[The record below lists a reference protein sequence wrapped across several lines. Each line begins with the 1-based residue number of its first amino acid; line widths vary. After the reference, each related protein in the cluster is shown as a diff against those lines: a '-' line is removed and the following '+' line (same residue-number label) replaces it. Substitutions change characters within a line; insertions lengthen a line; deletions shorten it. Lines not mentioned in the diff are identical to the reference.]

1 VIGKMWDSEISVNT
15 QDSEYLTIIC
25 HEECKLLVS
34 LAFGS
39 HFGDIFAIFMSALNV
54 LEKGRNR
61 ICLCHIKQ
69 FSYPDLFDY
78 SVPYLLMGAT
88 DDKKVLF
95 DTKQL
100 VCESSDSSAISRI
113 VRLYHPDEVSS
124 LKYLS
129 SCSIRQVSSLSDS
142 FSEDYLHSN
151 FLTVQKVKLRF
162 HTNFNVPDV
171 TCHCE

>member
-1 VIGKMWDSEISVNT
+1 MWDSEISVNT
-15 QDSEYLTIIC
+15 HDSEYLTIIC

-54 LEKGRNR
+54 LEKGRNQ
-61 ICLCHIKQ
+61 ICLCHIRQ
-69 FSYPDLFDY
+69 YSYPELFEY
-78 SVPYLLMGAT
+78 SVPYLLMGAI
-88 DDKKVLF
+88 DEEKVLF

-100 VCESSDSSAISRI
+100 VPVPDTEGISRI
-113 VRLYHPDEVSS
+113 VRTYHPDKVSS
-124 LKYLS
+124 LRYLS
-129 SCSIRQVSSLSDS
+129 SSSIRSDQVSTMSGS
-142 FSEDYLHSN
+142 FSEDYRYLN

-171 TCHCE
+171 TCHCD